1 MKKLQILIVDDEPII
16 QKLFKDFL
24 TDEYDV
30 YTAIDGEEALKVL
43 GRINI
48 DVVFSDV
55 HMPRMGGVEVLKS
68 VKENY
73 PVLPVIMMDSFPEI
87 TSQKMQEMGA
97 FAFIHKPFYLREIK
111 AVLKEVIESNLSESK
126 FSGENRRKDQR
137 FPSLLEVTYKVEGI
151 DGHDEEKSL
160 SKNLS
165 TSGILI
171 ESSQYLK
178 KDLIVILKIKIPEDG
193 QKKFITI
200 KGQVKWCMEKRLGER
215 YDTGVQFLEGQET
228 ELNQIKNLLSNFYTK

>member
-178 KDLIVILKIKIPEDG
+178 KDLIVILKIKIPDG
-193 QKKFITI
+193 DGET
-200 KGQVKWCMEKRLGER
+200 RL
-215 YDTGVQFLEGQET
+215 
-228 ELNQIKNLLSNFYTK
+228 